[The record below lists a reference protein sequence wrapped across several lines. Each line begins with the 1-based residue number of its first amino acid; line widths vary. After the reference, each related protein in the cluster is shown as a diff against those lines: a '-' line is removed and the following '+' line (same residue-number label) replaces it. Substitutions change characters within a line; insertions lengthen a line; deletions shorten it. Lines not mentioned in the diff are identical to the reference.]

1 MTGEISQPRGQHQ
14 RVQKENDMG
23 VKTTIKT
30 SYIIEQS
37 EEGKKLAEEL
47 KDRNKGFVTK
57 FKESTTTI
65 IVETTYSVEIGE

>member
-1 MTGEISQPRGQHQ
+1 
-14 RVQKENDMG
+14 MG

-47 KDRNKGFVTK
+47 KDRNEGFVTE
-57 FKESTTTI
+57 FKESTTAIT
-65 IVETTYSVEIGE
+65 VETTYSVEVGE

>member
-1 MTGEISQPRGQHQ
+1 
-14 RVQKENDMG
+14 MG

-30 SYIIEQS
+30 TYIIEQS

-57 FKESTTTI
+57 FKESTTAIT
-65 IVETTYSVEIGE
+65 VETTYSVEIGE